1 VPASERLLNIKRTRS
16 TKGKHSRKE
25 KQKNHVRKG
34 KKKRSTGPSRVV
46 PHRSTTPARTCL
58 TSLFGW
64 EAVSQADM
72 AALHIII
79 SAGLLVQVALVKE
92 EGNNMRNS

>member
-1 VPASERLLNIKRTRS
+1 MKRTRS

-25 KQKNHVRKG
+25 KQKNHVRKE

-79 SAGLLVQVALVKE
+79 SAGLLLQVALVRSPKE